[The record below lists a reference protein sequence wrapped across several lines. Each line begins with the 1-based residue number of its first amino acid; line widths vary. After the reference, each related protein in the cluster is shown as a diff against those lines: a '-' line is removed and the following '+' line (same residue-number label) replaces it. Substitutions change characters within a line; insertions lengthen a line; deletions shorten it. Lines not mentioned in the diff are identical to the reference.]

1 MPPLIGLI
9 QLLAIGFGLYL
20 LTLIVYTMRGL
31 TRPHRQTYAS
41 AVSRSLPGDPSE
53 LDTPIEYESCTIN
66 GTQGELEL
74 WILKGHTPDGPTL
87 VMTHGWGSSRQGG
100 LKRLEPFLD
109 RCSQIVIW
117 DLPGHGDSGGHT
129 KLGSQEH
136 ADLSCVLDSFPGT
149 ESIVLFGW
157 SMGAGVSLA
166 CADQYSGDHKSGNH
180 TVIAIICESP
190 YSIAITPAR
199 NVIRLRGV
207 PHRLN
212 LRPAIALLGV
222 RFGIGPSW
230 RGFDRTQIASRIEQ
244 PILILHGVEDPVS
257 PIADGRAI
265 AQSAANATLVEIAD
279 GGHNNLWMDEQFKSQ
294 TIDAIERFMDSLS

>member
-1 MPPLIGLI
+1 MPPVIGLI

-20 LTLIVYTMRGL
+20 LTLILYTMRGL

-41 AVSRSLPGDPSE
+41 AVARSLPGDPSE
-53 LDTPIEYESCTIN
+53 LDTPIEYESCTIK
-66 GTQGELEL
+66 GAQDELEF
-74 WILKGHTPDGPTL
+74 WMLKGNNPDGPTL

-100 LKRLEPFLD
+100 LKRLEPFID

-129 KLGSQEH
+129 RLGAHEH
-136 ADLSCVLDSFPGT
+136 QDLTRVLHSIPGNQ
-149 ESIVLFGW
+149 SLVLFGW

-166 CADQYSGDHKSGNH
+166 CADQYTGDHTISA
-180 TVIAIICESP
+180 VICESP

-212 LRPAIALLGV
+212 LKPAIALLGI
-222 RFGIGPSW
+222 RFGIGASW
-230 RGFDRTQIASRIEQ
+230 GGFDRTEIASRNEQ

-257 PIADGRAI
+257 PIADGRSI
-265 AQSAANATLVEIAD
+265 AQIAPNATLVEIEDA
-279 GGHNNLWMDEQFKSQ
+279 GHNNLWTDEVFRTQ
-294 TIDAIERFMDSLS
+294 TIDEIERFMGSLGS

>member
-41 AVSRSLPGDPSE
+41 AVARSLPGDPSE
-53 LDTPIEYESCTIN
+53 LDTPIEYESCTIK

-74 WILKGHTPDGPTL
+74 WMLKGNNTAGPTL

-100 LKRLEPFLD
+100 LKRLEPFMD
-109 RCSQIVIW
+109 RCARIVIW

-129 KLGSQEH
+129 TLGSQEH
-136 ADLSCVLDSFPGT
+136 ADLARVLDSIPGT

-166 CADQYSGDHKSGNH
+166 CADQYTGNH
-180 TVIAIICESP
+180 SISAIICESP

-212 LRPAIALLGV
+212 LKPAIALLGV
-222 RFGIGPSW
+222 RFGIGSSW

-244 PILILHGVEDPVS
+244 PILILHGAEDPVS

-265 AQSAANATLVEIAD
+265 AKRSPNATLVEIEDA
-279 GGHNNLWMDEQFKSQ
+279 GHNNLWTDGVFRAQ
-294 TIDAIERFMDSLS
+294 TIDAIERFMGLLGS

>member
-20 LTLIVYTMRGL
+20 LTLILYTMRGL

-41 AVSRSLPGDPSE
+41 AVARSLPGDPSE
-53 LDTPIEYESCTIN
+53 LDTPLEYESCTIK
-66 GTQGELEL
+66 GTQGDIEL
-74 WILKGHTPDGPTL
+74 WMLKGNHPDGPTL

-100 LKRLEPFLD
+100 LKRLEPFIE
-109 RCSQIVIW
+109 RCSRIVIW
-117 DLPGHGDSGGHT
+117 DIPGHGDSGGHT
-129 KLGSQEH
+129 RLGSQEH
-136 ADLSCVLDSFPGT
+136 NDLARVLDSIPGS

-166 CADQYSGDHKSGNH
+166 CADQYTGEHKAGDH
-180 TVIAIICESP
+180 TIIAIICESP

-212 LRPAIALLGV
+212 LKPAIALLGI

-230 RGFDRTQIASRIEQ
+230 RGFDRTQIASRIKQ
-244 PILILHGVEDPVS
+244 PILILHGTEDPVS

-265 AQSAANATLVEIAD
+265 TQSAPNARLVEIEDA
-279 GGHNNLWMDEQFKSQ
+279 GHNNLWMDEEFRAQ
-294 TIDAIERFMDSLS
+294 TIDAVEGFMDSLS